1 MLTDRYLDG
10 VPPGSRAARGTSL
23 AADLLTENT
32 LRHVRALN
40 EIAKQRGQS
49 LAQMAIAWVLRSERV
64 TSALIGASSVEQ
76 LEANVAAVDNLAFSD
91 DELTAIEQH
100 AVEAGVNL
108 WAQSSA
114 S

>member
-1 MLTDRYLDG
+1 
-10 VPPGSRAARGTSL
+10 
-23 AADLLTENT
+23 
-32 LRHVRALN
+32 
-40 EIAKQRGQS
+40 
-49 LAQMAIAWVLRSERV
+49 V